1 MSAIF
6 LMQLPNFIVE
16 SEDISKGTVRIL
28 TQPSLSNPQA
38 TFEAVPNHGYTFSRW
53 SDGSTRI
60 RRSITLTQDT
70 ILIAFFTSNQG
81 IAEVESASIT
91 LYPNPASEKV
101 TLEGIGNETNVFV
114 INTMGKIVKR
124 LENTS
129 GSVIFSVADLPEG
142 IYFVRVGSAVRKLV
156 VE

>member
-1 MSAIF
+1 MKRDVGVLQGSWRYVFDRGGAYFDKLLFGKPHHCYISMLYIF
-6 LMQLPNFIVE
+6 IIPHLIFYRTPI
-16 SEDISKGTVRIL
+16 
-28 TQPSLSNPQA
+28 
-38 TFEAVPNHGYTFSRW
+38 
-53 SDGSTRI
+53 
-60 RRSITLTQDT
+60 